1 MKAPLNILD
10 QFNLT
15 WSFSIKEWETFE
27 RLKREF
33 ERDRHL
39 ENQPKPRS
47 PSEEIEYA
55 ILHIKELIRKEI
67 DIPTRTFL
75 FRILIFFEEKNRLA
89 GKADEPPLF
98 TKEDRIELTYIEKV
112 ILRVVGALAI
122 IWLLSVLF

>member
-1 MKAPLNILD
+1 MNAPLNVLE

-15 WSFSIKEWETFE
+15 WSFSIKEWETSE

-39 ENQPKPRS
+39 ENRAKPRS

-55 ILHIKELIRKEI
+55 ILHIEELIRKEI

-75 FRILIFFEEKNRLA
+75 FRIQIFFEEKNRLA
-89 GKADEPPLF
+89 GKADEPPLP
-98 TKEDRIELTYIEKV
+98 TKEGPIELTYIEKV

-122 IWLLSVLF
+122 IWLLSILF

>member
-1 MKAPLNILD
+1 MNAPLNVLE

-39 ENQPKPRS
+39 ENRFKPRS
-47 PSEEIEYA
+47 PSEEVEYA
-55 ILHIKELIRKEI
+55 ILHIEELIRKEI

-75 FRILIFFEEKNRLA
+75 FRIQIFFEEKNRLA
-89 GKADEPPLF
+89 GKADEPALP
-98 TKEDRIELTYIEKV
+98 TKEGPIELTYIEKV

-122 IWLLSVLF
+122 IWLLSILF

>member
-1 MKAPLNILD
+1 MNAPLNVLE

-39 ENQPKPRS
+39 ENRFKPRS

-55 ILHIKELIRKEI
+55 ILHIRELIRKEI

-75 FRILIFFEEKNRLA
+75 FRIQIFFEAKNRLA
-89 GKADEPPLF
+89 GKAGELSLP
-98 TKEDRIELTYIEKV
+98 TKEGFIELTYIEKI
-112 ILRVVGALAI
+112 ILRVVGILAI
-122 IWLLSVLF
+122 IWLLSTLF

>member
-1 MKAPLNILD
+1 MNAPLNVLS

-39 ENQPKPRS
+39 ENRSKPRS
-47 PSEEIEYA
+47 PSEEIKYA
-55 ILHIKELIRKEI
+55 ILHIEELIRKEI

-75 FRILIFFEEKNRLA
+75 FRIQIFFEEKNRLA
-89 GKADEPPLF
+89 EKADEPPLP
-98 TKEDRIELTYIEKV
+98 TKEGPIELTYIEKV
-112 ILRVVGALAI
+112 ILRVVGALAV
-122 IWLLSVLF
+122 IWLLSILF